1 MLEVRD
7 YTVAVRVGLPDELAL
22 RYIKFTIS
30 NICKQ
35 KTKEEEK
42 MKNKLKKIFSLYNL
56 AILLCVVTI
65 IGSLIILF
73 EPDFGKIAESIGI
86 TSEEKE
92 ISEKDAR
99 KLAKKQFKELGEKKL
114 DVDDLKVQKIARQ
127 GEEYYYIKSEVNTLE
142 IQIKT
147 GKIPRVNSK
156 VVE

>member
-1 MLEVRD
+1 
-7 YTVAVRVGLPDELAL
+7 
-22 RYIKFTIS
+22 
-30 NICKQ
+30 
-35 KTKEEEK
+35 

-147 GKIPRVNSK
+147 GKITRVNSK
-156 VVE
+156 LVE